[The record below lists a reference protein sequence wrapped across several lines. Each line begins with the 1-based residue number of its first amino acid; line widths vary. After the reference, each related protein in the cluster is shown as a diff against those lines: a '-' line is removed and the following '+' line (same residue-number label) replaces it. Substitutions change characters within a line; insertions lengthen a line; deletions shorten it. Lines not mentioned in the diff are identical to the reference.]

1 MLADFHPELKKKYDS
16 KQYLLAQ
23 KIIGRKLALKINQSK
38 MASLMALSYEKYLE
52 MESGS
57 VDISVEDYEM
67 ALEKITIDSELVK
80 VTCNKCGDK
89 NIEEEYDYERF
100 SEISLSFG
108 YGSMYD
114 SEHWS
119 FDLCDQCLTDLIKT
133 FKLVP
138 EGFGEDG
145 YFAKYP
151 QIMFEHWKET
161 GEVNLEAGMTRQE
174 IIEQGGSIY
183 QSFCEDEEFSEE

>member
-1 MLADFHPELKKKYDS
+1 MLADLHPELKKKYDS

-119 FDLCDQCLTDLIKT
+119 FDLCGNCLTDLVRT
-133 FKLVP
+133 FKHVP
-138 EGFGEDG
+138 DGFGEDNH
-145 YFAKYP
+145 YATYP
-151 QIMFEHWKET
+151 QAMFEHWKET
-161 GEVNLEAGMTRQE
+161 GEVDLEIGMTSEE
-174 IIEQGGSIY
+174 IETRGGSIY
-183 QSFCEDEEFSEE
+183 QDIEEEDTI